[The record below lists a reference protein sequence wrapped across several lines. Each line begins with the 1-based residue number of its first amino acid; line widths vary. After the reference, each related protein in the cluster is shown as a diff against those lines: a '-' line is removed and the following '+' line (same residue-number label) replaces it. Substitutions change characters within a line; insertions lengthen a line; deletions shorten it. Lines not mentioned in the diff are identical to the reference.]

1 MCYDM
6 QGSRGERRRGG
17 GGEKEGRGNG
27 RKLGLF
33 VVRQQELG

>member
-1 MCYDM
+1 MLCE
-6 QGSRGERRRGG
+6 GGRR

-27 RKLGLF
+27 EEGEKGRSDCWWL